1 MHDTD
6 FDFEPQRGIPAPLP
20 PGETLLW
27 QGSPNWRRLMRRP
40 FRVTWVAAWFAVIVL
55 YQLGSDLLNGQP
67 LGASLPALVLTALLG
82 LLACALLTLLAWL
95 TARVTVYSITSERVL
110 IRFGIALQVTMNLPF
125 QRIASASVAESRDR
139 PAGDIA
145 LALIAEERA
154 SWFILWPHVRPWT
167 TSRAEPMLRALDD
180 ARTPAG
186 ILADAVARRGL
197 AASRGTGGM
206 DSPVADR
213 EADGTRGN
221 RVLAS

>member
-20 PGETLLW
+20 PGEQLLW
-27 QGSPNWRRLMRRP
+27 QGTPNWKRLARRP
-40 FRVTWVAAWFAVIVL
+40 FRVSWVVVWFAAIAL
-55 YQLGSDLLNGQP
+55 FQIGSDIAAGRSPFASGTSLLITLG
-67 LGASLPALVLTALLG
+67 LGAVAVGMLL
-82 LLACALLTLLAWL
+82 LLAWL

-125 QRIASASVAESRDR
+125 RRIASASVAEARDA

-145 LALIAEERA
+145 LALVAQERA
-154 SWFILWPHVRPWT
+154 SWFVLWPHVRPWT

-186 ILADAVARRGL
+186 ILADAVAERGRTTPASPAV
-197 AASRGTGGM
+197 AADT
-206 DSPVADR
+206 
-213 EADGTRGN
+213 DG
-221 RVLAS
+221 VLAS

>member
-6 FDFEPQRGIPAPLP
+6 FDFEPKRGIPAPLP

-27 QGSPNWRRLMRRP
+27 QGMPNWRRLARRP
-40 FRVTWVAAWFAVIVL
+40 FRVTWVAAWFTAIVL
-55 YQLGSDLLNGQP
+55 YQIGSDLLAGQP
-67 LGASLPALVLTALLG
+67 LAGSLPALVLTVFLG
-82 LLACALLTLLAWL
+82 TLACGMLALLAWL

-125 QRIASASVAESRDR
+125 RRIASASVADARDA

-145 LALIAEERA
+145 LALVAEERA

-167 TSRAEPMLRALDD
+167 TSRAEPMMRALDD

-186 ILADAVARRGL
+186 ILARAVA
-197 AASRGTGGM
+197 
-206 DSPVADR
+206 DSGVA
-213 EADGTRGN
+213 GTRGEPAPAN
-221 RVLAS
+221 VRTDGALAS